1 VPVLSNDF
9 LISVAHSKK
18 EVMPPSLALPAS
30 APEHD
35 WFANGAIGFTW

>member
-1 VPVLSNDF
+1 VPVVSNDF

-18 EVMPPSLALPAS
+18 EVIPPSLARRAS
-30 APEHD
+30 VPEHD